1 MNFRP
6 LTADEVRALQEQGCR
21 AEDWGAVLVAPDF
34 DPARVWHSTFA
45 GQVRLGACRGWIE
58 LHDGV
63 RKPCGIYRSSLQDC
77 SIGQDCYIADVRSL
91 ARYDIGDQ
99 VAIENVGTMAV
110 VGETTFGN
118 GVRIEVLNEA
128 GGREKPL
135 FQGIT
140 AQIAYLIVTYRHDHA
155 LISKLYELVDK
166 EVAATKSTRGT
177 VGNGARITDCITV
190 RNVAIGPHT
199 RITGALHLEE
209 GTIAS
214 NEHDPVFIG
223 EGVIAKKFIA
233 LSGAHID
240 GAAVVDKCIVGQGVR
255 IGKQYSAENSGFF
268 ANSECFHGE
277 AVSVFAGP
285 YTVTHHKS
293 TLLIAGMFS
302 FYNAGSGSNQ
312 SNHMYKLGP
321 VHQGILGRGA
331 KTGSFS
337 YMMWPCRV
345 GAFTGVI
352 GKHYANFDTSEF
364 PFSYILESER
374 KSVLQPAMN
383 LCTVG
388 TRRDSAK
395 WPKRD
400 RRRDPDKRDLI
411 NFALFS
417 PYTVGRILLGI
428 ERLNELEAAAPSD
441 EPYVQYGGVH
451 IKRAKLRPAIDQYEM
466 AVRVYLGEELAKH
479 LEAAGQVR
487 TYGELI
493 QHLYRP
499 RPEAI
504 GRWIDLAGM
513 LAPKQAV
520 QHLIASIT
528 AGEVQSLEELR
539 ARLKALHEDYEA
551 LAWAWCIDVIE
562 KRTGTDFRHLG
573 RAHLVKMLRDWHESV
588 ARFNALVLEDA
599 RKEFSERSR
608 IGYGL
613 DGSVDERDRDFEAVI
628 GKYEENKFVKEV
640 EAETVA
646 VRERAARLISFVES
660 LPETAP

>member
-1 MNFRP
+1 MPYRNLSAAEIR
-6 LTADEVRALQEQGCR
+6 LLEKQGCR
-21 AEDWGAVLVAPDF
+21 AEDWRAVEVAPDF
-34 DPARVWHSTFA
+34 DPRCVQQTTFA
-45 GQVRLGACRGWIE
+45 GRVRLGTFDDWVD
-58 LHDGV
+58 LHEGI
-63 RKPCGIYRSSLQDC
+63 RKPCGVYRSSLQDC
-77 SIGQDCYIADVRSL
+77 TIGANCYIADVRSL
-91 ARYDIGDQ
+91 ARYDVADR
-99 VAIENVGTMAV
+99 VAIENVGCLTV
-110 VGETTFGN
+110 TGETTFGN
-118 GVRIEVLNEA
+118 GVRIQVLNEA

-135 FQGIT
+135 FRGIT
-140 AQIAYLIVTYRHDHA
+140 AQIAYLIVTYRHNHE
-155 LISKLYELVDK
+155 LIAKLYELVDQ
-166 EVAATKSTRGT
+166 EVSATKSDRGAI
-177 VGNGARITDCITV
+177 GEGARITDCLTI
-190 RNVAIGPHT
+190 RNVAIGPHAT
-199 RITGALHLEE
+199 IMGALHLEE

-214 NEHDPVFIG
+214 NEHDPVLIG
-223 EGVIAKKFIA
+223 QGVIAKKFIV

-240 GAAVVDKCIVGQGVR
+240 GAAIVDKCVVGQGVR
-255 IGKQYSAENSGFF
+255 IGKQFSAENSGFF
-268 ANSECFHGE
+268 ANCECFHGE

-364 PFSYILESER
+364 PFSYMLEAEG
-374 KSVLQPAMN
+374 KSLLMPAMN

-395 WPKRD
+395 WPRRD

-417 PYTVGRILLGI
+417 PYTVGRILVGM
-428 ERLNELEAAAPSD
+428 ERLGELEAATPAEQPFA
-441 EPYVQYGGVH
+441 QYAGVH
-451 IKRAKLRPAIDQYEM
+451 IKRAKIPPAIEQYEM
-466 AVRVYLGEELAKH
+466 AVHIYLGEELAKR
-479 LEAAGQVR
+479 LEAHRDARSYQ
-487 TYGELI
+487 ELLAAL
-493 QHLYRP
+493 HKP

-504 GRWIDLAGM
+504 GRWIDMAGM
-513 LAPKQAV
+513 LAPRQAV
-520 QHLIASIT
+520 EKLIAAVT
-528 AGEVQSLEELR
+528 AGQVRSLEELR
-539 ARLKALHEDYEA
+539 TRLKALHEDYDG
-551 LAWAWCIDVIE
+551 LAWGWCVDLIE
-562 KRTGTDFRHLG
+562 KRLGTAFPRLSK
-573 RAHLVKMLRDWHESV
+573 AQLVDMLRKWQESV

-640 EAETVA
+640 EAETATVQQ
-646 VRERAARLISFVES
+646 RAAQLISFVEA
-660 LPETAP
+660 LPEADA